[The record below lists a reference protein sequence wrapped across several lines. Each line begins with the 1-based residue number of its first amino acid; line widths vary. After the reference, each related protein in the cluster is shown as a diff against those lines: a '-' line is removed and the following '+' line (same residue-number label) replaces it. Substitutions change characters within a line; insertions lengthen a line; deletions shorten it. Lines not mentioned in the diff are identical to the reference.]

1 MGLQRGAMNRFAWMW
16 KEYPFEPGEVACL
29 KTSLNF
35 CRCGLGSIGPLLA
48 GVKTVVIP
56 EDAVRNPGRLI
67 QILAER
73 KVTRFVCVPSL
84 LDALLQAEGD
94 LGRRLPRLKYWVSS
108 GEPLSRELVRRFYQ
122 SLPAS
127 ILINLY
133 GSSEVSADATCFD
146 TSHLPSSEA
155 VPIGRPIANTQ
166 IYILDNRLQPVPRGQ
181 PGELCVGGAG
191 LARGYWN
198 APEETERKFVP
209 HPFGRP
215 GEKIYRTGDR
225 ARYRRDGNIEY
236 LGRIDHQVKIRGF
249 RVEPG
254 EVESLLAQHPQV
266 KQALVLAGENSDG
279 KRLTAYVV
287 PEAAP
292 EKHDISEDLQR
303 NSLPIGARFGA
314 KPTKRKAPLT
324 ILSLTSAAGIAVTP
338 ACLSPATRCRS
349 GWTIRSPASWRC
361 DPNAC
366 LKLAVAADFCFRGL
380 ARIAPAIV
388 ERISLP
394 QVCGRCRG

>member
-1 MGLQRGAMNRFAWMW
+1 
-16 KEYPFEPGEVACL
+16 
-29 KTSLNF
+29 
-35 CRCGLGSIGPLLA
+35 LA
-48 GVKTVVIP
+48 G
-56 EDAVRNPGRLI
+56 
-67 QILAER
+67 
-73 KVTRFVCVPSL
+73 
-84 LDALLQAEGD
+84 
-94 LGRRLPRLKYWVSS
+94 
-108 GEPLSRELVRRFYQ
+108 
-122 SLPAS
+122 
-127 ILINLY
+127 
-133 GSSEVSADATCFD
+133 
-146 TSHLPSSEA
+146 
-155 VPIGRPIANTQ
+155 PIANTQ

-209 HPFGRP
+209 HPLGGR
-215 GEKIYRTGDR
+215 EKKIYRTVIER
-225 ARYRRDGNIEY
+225 AIGGMATSNISVA
-236 LGRIDHQVKIRGF
+236 LIIRLRFGAF
-249 RVEPG
+249 ASNPEKW
-254 EVESLLAQHPQV
+254 SLCWRQHPQV

-292 EKHDISEDLQR
+292 EKHDISEDLQTQH
-303 NSLPIGARFGA
+303 LPIGARFGA

-324 ILSLTSAAGIAVTP
+324 ILSLTSAAGIASYTGLP
-338 ACLSPATRCRS
+338 SPATRCRS